1 MLINGTKKY
10 TKKET
15 EMNQQGPL
23 SSLSN
28 ALEAFATERDW
39 HQFHSPKNLAM
50 ALTVEAAEIMEIF
63 QWQTTE
69 QSMELE
75 PKKMQDVEEE
85 LADTFIYLI
94 RLADTLAV
102 DHLRAAESKLKQNRD
117 KYPADIVREN
127 SAKYTEYNE

>member
-15 EMNQQGPL
+15 EMSQQGPL

-50 ALTVEAAEIMEIF
+50 ALTVEAA
-63 QWQTTE
+63 
-69 QSMELE
+69 
-75 PKKMQDVEEE
+75 
-85 LADTFIYLI
+85 
-94 RLADTLAV
+94 
-102 DHLRAAESKLKQNRD
+102 
-117 KYPADIVREN
+117 IVREN